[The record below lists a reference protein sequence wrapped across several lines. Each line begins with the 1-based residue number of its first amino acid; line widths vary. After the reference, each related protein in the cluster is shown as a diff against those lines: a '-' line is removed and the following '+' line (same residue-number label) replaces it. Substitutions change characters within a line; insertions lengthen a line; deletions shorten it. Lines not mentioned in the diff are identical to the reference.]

1 MNNLHILNLAKY
13 EAPVISES
21 KRNEWVT
28 YGDNNEYFDFLIER
42 YKNSTTNNAII
53 NNISRLIYGRGLFA
67 LDANKKPNEYAQ
79 MMALFNQDCLRKLC
93 FELKALGQCAIQ
105 VHYDKNHKKILKAY
119 HIPVQLLA
127 PEKCNKDGEIEAYYY
142 SDNWEDIKKFPPKRI
157 DAFGYSNNEVEILY
171 IKPYSLGMK
180 YFSYVDYQG
189 AISYAL
195 LEEEVANYL
204 INEVQNSFSG
214 TKIVNFN
221 NGVPTPEQQDTITSQ
236 VLGKLTGSQGRK
248 VIVSF
253 NDNVE
258 TRTSVE
264 DIPLNDAPDHYT
276 YLSEECL
283 RKIML
288 GHNVTSPLLFGI
300 ASSNG
305 FSSNADELRNSTVLF
320 ENMVIKP
327 YQELLIDGLDKILAF
342 NDVSLKLYFQTL
354 NPLDADGN
362 LTTDNNKRRLLESI
376 NNLSPLVANKVIE
389 TLTPNEIRSIVG
401 LPPEQGGSDLETG
414 LNLSKDSV
422 VAQSLIDLGEDPNE
436 NWLLID
442 ESAVDYDNDD
452 KENEMLSKEL
462 KPSLFSKIVN
472 LVSTG
477 DNRPNIRSS
486 QDEVIDGVKFI
497 TRYVY
502 AGETTEKSR
511 EFCKRMIAANKI
523 YRKEDIISMGSQAVN
538 KGWGPNGADNYSIW
552 LYKGGGSC
560 HHRWNKRVYATFS
573 GKAIDVN
580 SKELKQ
586 VAVRKAEKLGY
597 VVKNDPKVS
606 TLPKDMPN
614 QGFLPTNKRFQ

>member
-13 EAPVISES
+13 EAPTISEN

-28 YGDNNEYFDFLIER
+28 YGENNEYFNFLIER

-67 LDANKKPNEYAQ
+67 IDANKKPNEYAQ

-105 VHYDKNHKKILKAY
+105 VHYSKDHKKILKAY

-127 PEKCNKDGEIEAYYY
+127 PEKCNKEGEIEAYYY
-142 SDNWEDIKKFPPKRI
+142 SDNWEDVKKYAPKRI
-157 DAFGYSNNEVEILY
+157 SAYGYSNDEVEILY
-171 IKPYSLGMK
+171 VKPYSLGMK

-221 NGVPTPEQQDTITSQ
+221 NGTPTPEQQDQISSQ
-236 VLGKLTGSQGRK
+236 VLGKLTGASGRK

-253 NDNVE
+253 NENTE
-258 TRTSVE
+258 TRTTVE

-305 FSSNADELRNSTVLF
+305 FSSNADELKNSSILF
-320 ENMVIKP
+320 DNMVIKP
-327 YQELLIDGLDKILAF
+327 FQDTIIEALDKILAF
-342 NDVSLKLYFQTL
+342 NGISLKLAFRTL
-354 NPLDADGN
+354 QPLEF
-362 LTTDNNKRRLLESI
+362 T
-376 NNLSPLVANKVIE
+376 
-389 TLTPNEIRSIVG
+389 
-401 LPPEQGGSDLETG
+401 DLENVQTEEQKAEETG
-414 LNLSKDSV
+414 VELSKDSV
-422 VAQSLIDLGEDPNE
+422 IAQALIDLGEDEPE
-436 NWLLID
+436 NAILID
-442 ESAVDYDNDD
+442 EFAVDYDNDD
-452 KENEMLSKEL
+452 SENETLSKEL
-462 KPSLFSKIVN
+462 KPSLLSKLVN

-477 DNRPNIRSS
+477 DARPNIRSK
-486 QDEVIDGVKFI
+486 QDEVIDGIKFL

-511 EFCKRMIAANKI
+511 EFCKRMIAAKKI
-523 YRKEDIISMGSQAVN
+523 YRKEDITNMSGQIVN
-538 KGWGPNGADNYSIW
+538 AGWGPEGTDLYSIW
-552 LYKGGGSC
+552 FYKGGGNC

-597 VVKNDPKVS
+597 VVKNDSKVS
-606 TLPKDMPN
+606 TLPKDMPYN
-614 QGFLPTNKRFQ
+614 GFLPTNKRFQ

>member
-13 EAPVISES
+13 EPPQVVES
-21 KRNEWVT
+21 KREDWVT
-28 YGDNNEYFDFLIER
+28 YGDKNSYFTFLVDR

-79 MMALFNQDCLRKLC
+79 MMALFNQDCLRKLA

-105 VHYDKNHKKILKAY
+105 VHYSKDHKKILKAY

-142 SDNWEDIKKFPPKRI
+142 SDNWDDVKKYAPQRI
-157 DAFGYSNNEVEILY
+157 SAFGYSNNEVEILY

-189 AISYAL
+189 ALSYAM

-221 NGVPTPEQQDTITSQ
+221 NGVPTPEQQDQITSQ

-305 FSSNADELRNSTVLF
+305 FSSNADELRNSTILF

-327 YQELLIDGLDKILAF
+327 FQKLLVDGLNQILAY
-342 NDVSLKLYFQTL
+342 NDVSLKLYFETL
-354 NPLDADGN
+354 NPLDGEGD
-362 LTTDNNKRRLLESI
+362 LTTNNEKKRLLESI

-401 LPPEQGGSDLETG
+401 LPPEQGGSDLEM
-414 LNLSKDSV
+414 NLSKDSV
-422 VAQSLIDLGEDPNE
+422 IAQALIDLGEDEPE
-436 NWLLID
+436 NAILID

-452 KENEMLSKEL
+452 KENETLSKEL
-462 KPSLFSKIVN
+462 KPSLFSKLVN

-477 DNRPNIRSS
+477 DNRPNIRSN
-486 QDEVIDGVKFI
+486 QDEVIDGIKFL

-502 AGETTEKSR
+502 AGNTTEKSR
-511 EFCKRMIAANKI
+511 EFCKKMIAAKKI
-523 YRKEDIISMGSQAVN
+523 YRKEDIIKMSVQAVN
-538 KGWGPNGADNYSIW
+538 AGWGANGTDTYSIW
-552 LYKGGGSC
+552 LYKGGGNC
-560 HHRWNKRVYATFS
+560 NHRWNKRVYATFS

-606 TLPKDMPN
+606 TLPKDMPYN
-614 QGFLPTNKRFQ
+614 GFLPTNKIYGK

>member
-1 MNNLHILNLAKY
+1 MNNLHIIDLAKY
-13 EAPVISES
+13 EAPEVVES
-21 KRNEWVT
+21 KREDWVT
-28 YGDNNEYFDFLIER
+28 YGDSNSYFNFLIDR

-79 MMALFNQDCLRKLC
+79 MMTLFNQDCLRKLA

-105 VHYDKNHKKILKAY
+105 VHYSKDHSKIVKAY

-142 SDNWEDIKKFPPKRI
+142 SDNWEDIRKFPPKRF
-157 DAFGYSNNEVEILY
+157 DAFGFSNNEVEILY
-171 IKPYSLGMK
+171 IKPYSIGMK

-189 AISYAL
+189 ALSYAM

-221 NGVPTPEQQDTITSQ
+221 NGVPTPEQQDQITSQ

-305 FSSNADELRNSTVLF
+305 FSSNADELKNSFILF
-320 ENMVIKP
+320 DNMVIKP
-327 YQELLIDGLDKILAF
+327 FQDILITNLDKILAF
-342 NDVSLKLYFQTL
+342 NGISLKLAFRTLQPLEFTDVENAQT
-354 NPLDADGN
+354 
-362 LTTDNNKRRLLESI
+362 EEQ
-376 NNLSPLVANKVIE
+376 VAE
-389 TLTPNEIRSIVG
+389 
-401 LPPEQGGSDLETG
+401 ETG
-414 LNLSKDSV
+414 TMLSKDSV

-442 ESAVDYDNDD
+442 ESPVDYDNDD
-452 KENEMLSKEL
+452 SENETLSKEP
-462 KPSLFSKIVN
+462 KQSLLSKVVN

-477 DNRPNIRSS
+477 SAFPNSKS
-486 QDEVIDGVKFI
+486 TQDENIDGVKFI

-502 AGETTEKSR
+502 QGNTTTDSR
-511 EFCKRMIAANKI
+511 EFCRKMMLAKKI
-523 YRKEDIISMGSQAVN
+523 YRKEDILRMSTQAVN
-538 KGWGPNGADNYSIW
+538 AGWGPEGADLYSIW
-552 LYKGGGSC
+552 LYKGGGNC
-560 HHRWNKRVYATFS
+560 NHRWNKQVYASFEGT
-573 GKAIDVN
+573 GIDVN
-580 SKELKQ
+580 SPKAKR

-597 VVKNDPKVS
+597 VVKNEPKVS
-606 TLPKDMPN
+606 TLPKDMPYN
-614 QGFLPTNKRFQ
+614 GFLPTNKTYGE